1 MLVAGYVKNN
11 FFHKKRKY
19 IGDKNMEKAEK
30 AEKKITKK
38 KKNTNILE
46 SHFNTIVI
54 IILITVLLILV
65 YSLFENYQTNQ
76 AIVGLSASNQDLRE
90 ENELLREKIAEQ
102 NMKLDVVNK
111 QFEEYNLD
119 RVSKNQFTEIYMQL
133 QELTG
138 MVSEE
143 NKREFYIGRIVNI
156 VSGSN
161 NQLESETIYSIAKS
175 IYEESTKYN
184 FNPLLVS
191 ALIKVE
197 SNFIIDSVSDSYA
210 FGLCQVR
217 RFIAKELA
225 ENLGIKW
232 DGAENTLFDPEKN
245 IKIGLY
251 YLSLL
256 YDDFGDIELALT
268 AYNHGP
274 FRIQELMSQESEIP
288 NGYADKVL
296 QYYTQYRGF
305 DIDQAGDVQ
314 NRETE

>member
-1 MLVAGYVKNN
+1 
-11 FFHKKRKY
+11 
-19 IGDKNMEKAEK
+19 MEKAEK

-76 AIVGLSASNQDLRE
+76 AIVGLSTSNQDLRE

-191 ALIKVE
+191 
-197 SNFIIDSVSDSYA
+197 
-210 FGLCQVR
+210 
-217 RFIAKELA
+217 
-225 ENLGIKW
+225 
-232 DGAENTLFDPEKN
+232 
-245 IKIGLY
+245 
-251 YLSLL
+251 
-256 YDDFGDIELALT
+256 
-268 AYNHGP
+268 
-274 FRIQELMSQESEIP
+274 
-288 NGYADKVL
+288 
-296 QYYTQYRGF
+296 
-305 DIDQAGDVQ
+305 
-314 NRETE
+314 

>member
-1 MLVAGYVKNN
+1 
-11 FFHKKRKY
+11 
-19 IGDKNMEKAEK
+19 
-30 AEKKITKK
+30 
-38 KKNTNILE
+38 
-46 SHFNTIVI
+46 
-54 IILITVLLILV
+54 
-65 YSLFENYQTNQ
+65 
-76 AIVGLSASNQDLRE
+76 
-90 ENELLREKIAEQ
+90 
-102 NMKLDVVNK
+102 
-111 QFEEYNLD
+111 
-119 RVSKNQFTEIYMQL
+119 L

>member
-1 MLVAGYVKNN
+1 
-11 FFHKKRKY
+11 
-19 IGDKNMEKAEK
+19 MEKAEK

-76 AIVGLSASNQDLRE
+76 AIVGLSTSNQDLRE

-288 NGYADKVL
+288 YGYADKVL

-305 DIDQAGDVQ
+305 DIDQDGDVQ
-314 NRETE
+314 NQETE

>member
-1 MLVAGYVKNN
+1 
-11 FFHKKRKY
+11 
-19 IGDKNMEKAEK
+19 MEKAEK

-76 AIVGLSASNQDLRE
+76 AIVGLSTSNQDLRE

-288 NGYADKVL
+288 YVYADKVL

-305 DIDQAGDVQ
+305 DIDQDGDVQ
-314 NRETE
+314 NQETE

>member
-1 MLVAGYVKNN
+1 
-11 FFHKKRKY
+11 
-19 IGDKNMEKAEK
+19 MEKAEK

-288 NGYADKVL
+288 YVYADKVL

-305 DIDQAGDVQ
+305 DIDQDGDVQ
-314 NRETE
+314 NQETE

>member
-1 MLVAGYVKNN
+1 
-11 FFHKKRKY
+11 
-19 IGDKNMEKAEK
+19 MEKAEK

-288 NGYADKVL
+288 YGYADKVL

-305 DIDQAGDVQ
+305 DIDQDGDVQ
-314 NRETE
+314 NQETE

>member
-1 MLVAGYVKNN
+1 
-11 FFHKKRKY
+11 
-19 IGDKNMEKAEK
+19 MEKAEK

-76 AIVGLSASNQDLRE
+76 AIVGLSTSNQDLRE

-288 NGYADKVL
+288 YVYADKVL

-314 NRETE
+314 NQETE